1 MKKETWEKVTTITT
15 IICVILYIASFVI
28 GSNIPSYEQDNLSFV
43 ESAIFYLHVLYLP
56 IMLIVA
62 FGIAILFG
70 KTDSLSICVVL
81 TILTILITMLAF
93 IYNVSAIN
101 WVFVLSACALFN
113 ILLFFEKRKN
123 DKERDDIKIITNTG
137 VYYIIILFVI
147 IFGVGGL
154 IKCSGNRHAEES
166 YASEY
171 SVTELEEII
180 GALEWKID
188 ELEDRI
194 IELEYKCQENEDEL
208 STLRDEHNLW

>member
-1 MKKETWEKVTTITT
+1 MSVQ
-15 IICVILYIASFVI
+15 LI
-28 GSNIPSYEQDNLSFV
+28 GCLFCQHVRYS
-43 ESAIFYLHVLYLP
+43 IFSC
-56 IMLIVA
+56 
-62 FGIAILFG
+62 F
-70 KTDSLSICVVL
+70 SRS
-81 TILTILITMLAF
+81 
-93 IYNVSAIN
+93 
-101 WVFVLSACALFN
+101 
-113 ILLFFEKRKN
+113 EKN

-137 VYYIIILFVI
+137 VYYIIIFFVI

-154 IKCSGNRHAEES
+154 IKCSENRHAEES

-208 STLRDEHNLW
+208 SSLRDEHNLW